1 MSLSLPFKPT
11 DKVLELGC
19 GENPVRHDEFWQT
32 LDSRKLDTVDIVWD
46 VNEQPWP
53 IQSEIYDGVH
63 ASFVMEHLRLSKLR
77 RFIAEIERVLKPGGI
92 VVIVTSNLYDQA
104 HVIIEKEERGEV
116 NDDVIHMVFGGK
128 PDIPENYHHS
138 SLTPKYL
145 VSLLR
150 EAGFDEITI
159 YEHPVAKA
167 IWNHSTDM
175 IVQAK
180 KGHLKVE
187 RKL

>member
-1 MSLSLPFKPT
+1 MSFKPT
-11 DKVLELGC
+11 DRVAELGGGSQPLFHPNIDAC
-19 GENPVRHDEFWQT
+19 TGEG
-32 LDSRKLDTVDIVWD
+32 VDIVAD
-46 VNEQPWP
+46 LNEGIPLENE
-53 IQSEIYDGVH
+53 SYDGIY
-63 ASFVMEHLRLSKLR
+63 ASFVMEHLRLPRLR
-77 RFIAEIERVLKPGGI
+77 GFLAELERVLKPEGI
-92 VVIVTSNLYDQA
+92 ALIITSNLYDQA
-104 HVIIEKEERGEV
+104 KVIIEKENRGEV

-159 YEHPVAKA
+159 YEHPAAKA

-180 KGHLKVE
+180 KGYLKIE